1 MINQTY
7 LVFRMEL
14 LVVLQSLEPLLLE
27 QRLALE
33 LVQVQALVPE
43 QALPQLEQ
51 EFLLQVHCSTS

>member
-43 QALPQLEQ
+43 RALPQLEQ
-51 EFLLQVHCSTS
+51 ESLLQVHCSTS

>member
-1 MINQTY
+1 
-7 LVFRMEL
+7 MEL
-14 LVVLQSLEPLLLE
+14 LVVLQLLEPLLLE

-51 EFLLQVHCSTS
+51 ESLLQVHCSTS